1 MTGADTAMLMISNLS
16 YRYGN
21 EPLLNDLSLSLSDHE
36 VLCLLGESG
45 SGKSTLLRIIA
56 GLEKPLCGEIRW
68 NGVKINSL
76 PPHKRNFGL
85 MFQDYALFPN
95 RTVAENVAFG
105 LEMKKGVSKK
115 MIRER
120 VNLLLGQISMTSF
133 SDRRVTELS
142 GGEQQRVALARSIA
156 PRPHLLMLDEPLGA
170 LDHSLKRGLLAEL
183 REILGRNGIP
193 AIYVTHDQEEGFSIG
208 DRIALLHDGRII
220 QNGSPESVYRNPAS
234 VWAAKFLGHQ
244 NMTPAAAISANKV
257 ECKLGERLSRLEV
270 NLNHDLILGQ
280 KIHLL
285 FHELTIEDNADS
297 FKYRMDGSVK
307 DVIFKGSAYEIHA
320 EIAEGTIFSVWSK
333 RSREI
338 GEKIVIPF
346 SSDQISVLFT

>member
-120 VNLLLGQISMTSF
+120 VNLLLGQISMTK
-133 SDRRVTELS
+133 
-142 GGEQQRVALARSIA
+142 I
-156 PRPHLLMLDEPLGA
+156 
-170 LDHSLKRGLLAEL
+170 
-183 REILGRNGIP
+183 GR
-193 AIYVTHDQEEGFSIG
+193 AHV
-208 DRIALLHDGRII
+208 
-220 QNGSPESVYRNPAS
+220 
-234 VWAAKFLGHQ
+234 
-244 NMTPAAAISANKV
+244 
-257 ECKLGERLSRLEV
+257 
-270 NLNHDLILGQ
+270 
-280 KIHLL
+280 
-285 FHELTIEDNADS
+285 
-297 FKYRMDGSVK
+297 
-307 DVIFKGSAYEIHA
+307 
-320 EIAEGTIFSVWSK
+320 
-333 RSREI
+333 
-338 GEKIVIPF
+338 
-346 SSDQISVLFT
+346 

>member
-133 SDRRVTELS
+133 SDRRVT
-142 GGEQQRVALARSIA
+142 
-156 PRPHLLMLDEPLGA
+156 GA
-170 LDHSLKRGLLAEL
+170 LGRGC
-183 REILGRNGIP
+183 IKGKYSGR
-193 AIYVTHDQEEGFSIG
+193 
-208 DRIALLHDGRII
+208 
-220 QNGSPESVYRNPAS
+220 
-234 VWAAKFLGHQ
+234 KF
-244 NMTPAAAISANKV
+244 
-257 ECKLGERLSRLEV
+257 ER
-270 NLNHDLILGQ
+270 G
-280 KIHLL
+280 
-285 FHELTIEDNADS
+285 
-297 FKYRMDGSVK
+297 
-307 DVIFKGSAYEIHA
+307 
-320 EIAEGTIFSVWSK
+320 
-333 RSREI
+333 
-338 GEKIVIPF
+338 
-346 SSDQISVLFT
+346 